1 MLRIEYV
8 YWLIGAFLAACAL
21 RDFLARRWTIA
32 AFWAVIACAFVF
44 GDAIKQATANGT
56 SWPAQLMGAG
66 VIALGLLAAT
76 ARMFDQPAATAES
89 DASFANAAPPVQVDQ
104 RPAATDAALGNK
116 LFLPAL
122 TIPLA
127 TLVLVLL
134 APYLRFGDARLIDP
148 TQPTLVAL
156 GIACVIAFVAA
167 LRTTRAPVAQGFAE
181 GHRLLDAVGCVA
193 LLPMLLATLGSVFAA
208 TGVGDTIAAI
218 ATTLIP
224 VDNRYACL
232 AAFAL
237 GMVVFTMVMG
247 NAFAAF
253 PVMMAGIGLPLL
265 IAKHGAMPAALGS
278 IGMLTGYCGTLL
290 TPMAAN
296 FNIVPAV
303 LLELRDQ
310 YAVIRM
316 QVPTALALL
325 SVNIVLMALL
335 VFR

>member
-1 MLRIEYV
+1 MTLRIEYV
-8 YWLIGAFLAACAL
+8 YWLIGAFLAVCAW
-21 RDFLARRWTIA
+21 RDLSARRWTLA
-32 AFWAVIACAFVF
+32 AFWAVIACAFLF
-44 GDAIKQATANGT
+44 GDAIRQATAAGLH
-56 SWPAQLMGAG
+56 WPSQLMGAG
-66 VIALGLLAAT
+66 VIALGLLAAATRSTPALVHDREDQKAAIPGHTLQPT
-76 ARMFDQPAATAES
+76 AGRNNGQS
-89 DASFANAAPPVQVDQ
+89 IG
-104 RPAATDAALGNK
+104 GNK

-134 APYLRFGDARLIDP
+134 APYLSLRGTRLIDP

-156 GIACVIAFVAA
+156 GLACVIAFVAA

-181 GHRLLDAVGCVA
+181 GHRLLDAVGSVA

-218 ATTLIP
+218 ATAVIP
-224 VDNRYACL
+224 VDNSYACL

-265 IAKHGAMPAALGS
+265 IAKHGALPAPLGS

-310 YAVIRM
+310 YAVIRA
-316 QVPTALALL
+316 QVPTALVLL
-325 SVNIVLMALL
+325 TVNLVLMMLL